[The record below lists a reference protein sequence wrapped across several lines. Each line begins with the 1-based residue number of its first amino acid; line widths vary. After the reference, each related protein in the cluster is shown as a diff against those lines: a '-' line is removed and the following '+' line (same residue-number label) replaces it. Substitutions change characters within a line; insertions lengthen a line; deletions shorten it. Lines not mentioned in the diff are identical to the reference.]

1 MLRNILYVIFGI
13 LGLYLVIAI
22 LKKGKY
28 YLYDKRLKEPYLICN
43 PRDASKNI
51 TFPAS
56 KLLLSDAGSGLGFTY
71 SFWIYIKDWA
81 LIREKKVR
89 YIFHNHGNMM
99 VAIGSVNKKGK
110 LSSYYNNLSVL
121 MKTYSGEESY
131 QIKEIPLQKW
141 LHVVVSLDNRSLD
154 TFINGK
160 LYKSLMLKDVPV
172 VSQNGISICPNG
184 GYKGLISNF
193 QYFNYPISQKKVYDI
208 FKGGPRCNDWINKLL
223 GMIPNFN
230 VDLDVDVS
238 FK

>member
-1 MLRNILYVIFGI
+1 MLRNILYIILGI
-13 LGLYLVIAI
+13 LGLYIVIAI

-56 KLLLSDAGSGLGFTY
+56 KLLLSDADEGIGFTY

-81 LIREKKVR
+81 LIKEKKVR
-89 YIFHNHGNMM
+89 YIFHNYGNIM
-99 VAIGSVNKKGK
+99 VALGSLDKKGK
-110 LSSYYNNLSVL
+110 RSSFYNNLSVVI
-121 MKTYSGEESY
+121 KTYSGDESY

-141 LHVVVSLDNRSLD
+141 LHIAISLDNKSLD

-160 LYKSLMLKDVPV
+160 LYKSVMLKDVPI
-172 VSQNGISICPNG
+172 VSQKGISICPNG
-184 GYKGLISNF
+184 GFKGLVSNF
-193 QYFNYPISQKKVYDI
+193 QYFNHTISQKKIYDI
-208 FKGGPRCNDWINKLL
+208 FKGGPKCNDWINSLL
-223 GMIPNFN
+223 GLLPNFN
-230 VDLDVDVS
+230 VDLDVDIS